1 MRLWHYKLLPYLPDA
16 QFKGQL
22 REVIAIMHDWRDK
35 GTTNHILI
43 NRVMDYP
50 KADLSTYFA
59 WYCYL
64 YKERY
69 GKNVNSKYIDE
80 FMKKNKFIEVKDLKN
95 YIGKK
100 GIYVLILDEYKQAY
114 LGLTDRG
121 IKERIKDHWNAKK
134 EPERLIFGQ
143 AFNSILSIDS
153 FGALDTTRIFVKL
166 DGPLYEIEY
175 KLVDEFDKR
184 YLLNRTIG
192 GIGSVYTYSD
202 DKYSALAAVMGNSK
216 RRDYTPFINED
227 EFYKQCSKYDIDM
240 YEYRKKNGGIFD

>member
-1 MRLWHYKLLPYLPDA
+1 MIKHFNLDIMEKNSNKINIDNYLNLK
-16 QFKGQL
+16 FKNQ
-22 REVIAIMHDWRDK
+22 DK
-35 GTTNHILI
+35 NYIERQTKRIKYNYEL
-43 NRVMDYP
+43 NMKYFESLDY
-50 KADLSTYFA
+50 TEF
-59 WYCYL
+59 
-64 YKERY
+64 
-69 GKNVNSKYIDE
+69 SKYIDE

-175 KLVDEFDKR
+175 KLVDAFDKR